1 MEEEKD
7 VYNLPIAAFTFGTN
21 GQALPY
27 NSNSDISKE
36 KSNKNKNSKKNNNNS
51 TESKDSRESYNNSI
65 DDSEN
70 RFSFKNIL
78 KKENNNEID
87 LNKNLNININNNNF
101 NNNNFVFIDKEDNN
115 SSYLKTI
122 LYSVSY
128 MKLLNEY
135 FLNDLQLNNRKHIT
149 NKEKL
154 LIIIKDILLKID
166 IIRNKDKNL
175 NNSIHI
181 NNIINIEQLK
191 ENLSNLFKDK
201 KKFLKNS
208 PDNPIDFLYVIINLL
223 HSLKAKMKQNQI
235 PNNLVC
241 ENCFSHKY
249 LWIKMLKIYEC
260 ECKGQSKKILNRNN
274 FFIDIAINIIINNY
288 SKSNLYEMNQQ
299 LFSYYKQIISKI
311 NINMDCP
318 KLGNECKINKVH
330 YKYILKNFPSYLII
344 NLDNDYFKNNEL
356 FYSLKDILKCFVLI
370 PHILNIGS
378 LFNIDNKANK
388 NYYELIGFI
397 FIKIS
402 KVYTCMFRQ
411 NDLFYYYDD
420 NLFLTFNNYYDII
433 IFSLKNGLIPISIF
447 YQNIDLNNNKNDIN
461 TNTIKFNSNY
471 ELTRELILKL
481 EKYIKNTDSLTKNV
495 KNKIRTSENI
505 ISDEYTINYSI
516 GSQYNNS
523 SRYSGSINSYNS
535 YQKNEYL
542 CNHCE
547 RINKIEKKI
556 CFFCGYDNRPFLSN
570 ITKNS
575 KNSKVHNPSNKS
587 KNSTKK
593 MISMAQGSEKKQNN
607 ELGEIEDEY
616 KNIDPHVLKYFD
628 MPRPYIPP
636 PQKKDEKI
644 ISIKQS
650 PKLNKKNK
658 IPHSNNYFL
667 KDKNIKNNKINNQNE
682 IINLNNSPYIFNN
695 SESNTIENNLLN
707 KMNKN
712 TNLKRKINITHKKR
726 NSNSDNLINNNYYS
740 QINKNNNQLNINL
753 KINNNNN
760 YNIFDFG
767 NKKNIINLREYSGYG
782 MEENINF
789 GDKKLL
795 KKINLIK
802 TKKIN
807 NININNNSTNN
818 IAKKNNLRNIY
829 NISKSNNDLNNMDL
843 ETYLPN
849 NINKKWICL
858 NCKNEN
864 NNNLKKC
871 LICKMERN
879 IDKNNKFENYFN
891 NNNININ
898 KILNEAKNK

>member
-274 FFIDIAINIIINNY
+274 FFIDIALNIIINNY
-288 SKSNLYEMNQQ
+288 
-299 LFSYYKQIISKI
+299 
-311 NINMDCP
+311 
-318 KLGNECKINKVH
+318 
-330 YKYILKNFPSYLII
+330 
-344 NLDNDYFKNNEL
+344 
-356 FYSLKDILKCFVLI
+356 
-370 PHILNIGS
+370 
-378 LFNIDNKANK
+378 
-388 NYYELIGFI
+388 
-397 FIKIS
+397 
-402 KVYTCMFRQ
+402 
-411 NDLFYYYDD
+411 
-420 NLFLTFNNYYDII
+420 
-433 IFSLKNGLIPISIF
+433 
-447 YQNIDLNNNKNDIN
+447 
-461 TNTIKFNSNY
+461 
-471 ELTRELILKL
+471 
-481 EKYIKNTDSLTKNV
+481 
-495 KNKIRTSENI
+495 
-505 ISDEYTINYSI
+505 
-516 GSQYNNS
+516 
-523 SRYSGSINSYNS
+523 
-535 YQKNEYL
+535 
-542 CNHCE
+542 
-547 RINKIEKKI
+547 
-556 CFFCGYDNRPFLSN
+556 
-570 ITKNS
+570 
-575 KNSKVHNPSNKS
+575 
-587 KNSTKK
+587 
-593 MISMAQGSEKKQNN
+593 
-607 ELGEIEDEY
+607 
-616 KNIDPHVLKYFD
+616 
-628 MPRPYIPP
+628 
-636 PQKKDEKI
+636 
-644 ISIKQS
+644 
-650 PKLNKKNK
+650 
-658 IPHSNNYFL
+658 
-667 KDKNIKNNKINNQNE
+667 
-682 IINLNNSPYIFNN
+682 
-695 SESNTIENNLLN
+695 
-707 KMNKN
+707 
-712 TNLKRKINITHKKR
+712 
-726 NSNSDNLINNNYYS
+726 
-740 QINKNNNQLNINL
+740 
-753 KINNNNN
+753 
-760 YNIFDFG
+760 
-767 NKKNIINLREYSGYG
+767 
-782 MEENINF
+782 
-789 GDKKLL
+789 
-795 KKINLIK
+795 
-802 TKKIN
+802 
-807 NININNNSTNN
+807 
-818 IAKKNNLRNIY
+818 
-829 NISKSNNDLNNMDL
+829 
-843 ETYLPN
+843 
-849 NINKKWICL
+849 
-858 NCKNEN
+858 
-864 NNNLKKC
+864 
-871 LICKMERN
+871 
-879 IDKNNKFENYFN
+879 
-891 NNNININ
+891 
-898 KILNEAKNK
+898 